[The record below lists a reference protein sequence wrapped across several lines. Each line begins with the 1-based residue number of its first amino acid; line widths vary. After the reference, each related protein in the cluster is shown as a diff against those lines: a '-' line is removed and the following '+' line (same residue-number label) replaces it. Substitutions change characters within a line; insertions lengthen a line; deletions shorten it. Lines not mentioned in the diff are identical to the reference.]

1 MRVKKSVILAFL
13 VAVGILLQLL
23 ESFIGIFMIVP
34 GYKIGLANIAGLFA
48 LYMYDEKSL
57 AYVSLLRIILS
68 SLMQGMLF
76 SVSFW
81 LSLSGG
87 ILACIA
93 MILAYRSKV
102 FSIYGVSILGASF
115 HNIGQV
121 IAITW
126 IYQQYFMQL
135 FLPEIPIESCCNSQ
149 YDYSMDNIPMI
160 PTGTG
165 RCFLLGG
172 SCSEYKSL
180 YLFGSRRSCKQT
192 DYHYDDYAE

>member
-1 MRVKKSVILAFL
+1 MNVKKSVILAFL
-13 VAVGILLQLL
+13 VAAGILLQLL
-23 ESFIGIFMIVP
+23 ESFVGVFMIVP

-48 LYMYDEKSL
+48 LYMYDEKFM
-57 AYVSLLRIILS
+57 AYVSLLRIFLS
-68 SLMQGMLF
+68 SLMQGTLF

-87 ILACIA
+87 LLACLA
-93 MILAYRSKV
+93 MIIAYKSRV

-135 FLPEIPIESCCNSQ
+135 FLPI
-149 YDYSMDNIPMI
+149 
-160 PTGTG
+160 
-165 RCFLLGG
+165 LLALSIVSGILIAVICKKVLNHINGG
-172 SCSEYKSL
+172 SYGKI
-180 YLFGSRRSCKQT
+180 
-192 DYHYDDYAE
+192 

>member
-23 ESFIGIFMIVP
+23 ESFVGIFMIVP

-68 SLMQGMLF
+68 SLMQGML
-76 SVSFW
+76 
-81 LSLSGG
+81 
-87 ILACIA
+87 
-93 MILAYRSKV
+93 LAYRSKV

-135 FLPEIPIESCCNSQ
+135 FLPI
-149 YDYSMDNIPMI
+149 
-160 PTGTG
+160 
-165 RCFLLGG
+165 LLALSIVSGILIAVVCRRVLDRLSGG
-172 SCSEYKSL
+172 NYGKI
-180 YLFGSRRSCKQT
+180 
-192 DYHYDDYAE
+192 

>member
-1 MRVKKSVILAFL
+1 MNVKKSVILAFL
-13 VAVGILLQLL
+13 VAIGILLQLL
-23 ESFIGIFMIVP
+23 ESFVGVFMIVP

-57 AYVSLLRIILS
+57 IYVSLLRIFLS
-68 SLMQGMLF
+68 CLMQGTLF

-87 ILACIA
+87 ILACLA
-93 MILAYRSKV
+93 MIVAYKAKV
-102 FSIYGVSILGASF
+102 FSIYGVSILGAAF

-135 FLPEIPIESCCNSQ
+135 FLPI
-149 YDYSMDNIPMI
+149 
-160 PTGTG
+160 
-165 RCFLLGG
+165 LLALSIVSGILIAVVCKKVLNRLDGG
-172 SCSEYKSL
+172 L
-180 YLFGSRRSCKQT
+180 YGKI
-192 DYHYDDYAE
+192 

>member
-1 MRVKKSVILAFL
+1 MNVKKSVILAFL
-13 VAVGILLQLL
+13 VAAGILLQLL
-23 ESFIGIFMIVP
+23 ESFVGVFMIVP

-48 LYMYDEKSL
+48 LYMYDEKSM
-57 AYVSLLRIILS
+57 AYVSLLRIFLS
-68 SLMQGMLF
+68 SLMQGTLF

-87 ILACIA
+87 LLACLA
-93 MILAYRSKV
+93 MIIVYKSKA

-135 FLPEIPIESCCNSQ
+135 FLPI
-149 YDYSMDNIPMI
+149 
-160 PTGTG
+160 
-165 RCFLLGG
+165 LLALSIVSGILIAVICKKVLSHINGG
-172 SCSEYKSL
+172 SYGKI
-180 YLFGSRRSCKQT
+180 
-192 DYHYDDYAE
+192 

>member
-1 MRVKKSVILAFL
+1 MNVKKSVILAFL

-23 ESFIGIFMIVP
+23 ESFVGIFMIVP

-48 LYMYDEKSL
+48 LYIYDEYDEKSL
-57 AYVSLLRIILS
+57 AYVSLLRIFLS
-68 SLMQGMLF
+68 SLMQGTLF
-76 SVSFW
+76 SVSFY

-93 MILAYRSKV
+93 MIIAYRSKV
-102 FSIYGVSILGASF
+102 FSIYGVSILGACF

-135 FLPEIPIESCCNSQ
+135 FLPI
-149 YDYSMDNIPMI
+149 
-160 PTGTG
+160 
-165 RCFLLGG
+165 LLALSIVSGILIAVVCKKVLSRIHGG
-172 SCSEYKSL
+172 FYGKI
-180 YLFGSRRSCKQT
+180 
-192 DYHYDDYAE
+192 

>member
-1 MRVKKSVILAFL
+1 MNVKKSAILAFL
-13 VAVGILLQLL
+13 VAAGILLQLL
-23 ESFIGIFMIVP
+23 ESFVGVFMIVP

-48 LYMYDEKSL
+48 LYMYDEKSM
-57 AYVSLLRIILS
+57 AYVSLLRIFLS
-68 SLMQGMLF
+68 SLMQGTLF

-87 ILACIA
+87 LLACLA
-93 MILAYRSKV
+93 MIIAYKSKV

-135 FLPEIPIESCCNSQ
+135 FLPI
-149 YDYSMDNIPMI
+149 
-160 PTGTG
+160 
-165 RCFLLGG
+165 LLALSIVSGILIAVICKKVLNHINGG
-172 SCSEYKSL
+172 SYGKI
-180 YLFGSRRSCKQT
+180 
-192 DYHYDDYAE
+192 

>member
-1 MRVKKSVILAFL
+1 MNVKKSVILAFL
-13 VAVGILLQLL
+13 VAAGILLQLL
-23 ESFIGIFMIVP
+23 ESFVGVFMIVP

-48 LYMYDEKSL
+48 LYMYDEKSM
-57 AYVSLLRIILS
+57 AYVSLLRIFLS
-68 SLMQGMLF
+68 SLMQGILF

-87 ILACIA
+87 LLACLA
-93 MILAYRSKV
+93 MIIAYKSKV

-135 FLPEIPIESCCNSQ
+135 FLPILLALSIVSGILISVVCKKVLSQ
-149 YDYSMDNIPMI
+149 IH
-160 PTGTG
+160 
-165 RCFLLGG
+165 GG
-172 SCSEYKSL
+172 FYGKI
-180 YLFGSRRSCKQT
+180 
-192 DYHYDDYAE
+192 

>member
-1 MRVKKSVILAFL
+1 MNVKKSVILAFL
-13 VAVGILLQLL
+13 VAAGILLQLL
-23 ESFIGIFMIVP
+23 ESFVGVFMIVP

-48 LYMYDEKSL
+48 LYMYDEKSM
-57 AYVSLLRIILS
+57 AYVSLLRIFLS
-68 SLMQGMLF
+68 SLMQGTLF

-87 ILACIA
+87 LLACLA
-93 MILAYRSKV
+93 MIIAYKSKV

-135 FLPEIPIESCCNSQ
+135 FLPI
-149 YDYSMDNIPMI
+149 
-160 PTGTG
+160 
-165 RCFLLGG
+165 LLALSIVSGILIAVICQKVLNHINGG
-172 SCSEYKSL
+172 SYGKI
-180 YLFGSRRSCKQT
+180 
-192 DYHYDDYAE
+192 

>member
-1 MRVKKSVILAFL
+1 MNVKKRVILAFL
-13 VAVGILLQLL
+13 VAAGILLQLL
-23 ESFIGIFMIVP
+23 ESFVGVFMIVP

-48 LYMYDEKSL
+48 LYMYDEKSM
-57 AYVSLLRIILS
+57 AYVSLLRIFLS
-68 SLMQGMLF
+68 SLMQGTLF

-87 ILACIA
+87 LLACLA
-93 MILAYRSKV
+93 MIIAYKSRV

-135 FLPEIPIESCCNSQ
+135 FLPI
-149 YDYSMDNIPMI
+149 
-160 PTGTG
+160 
-165 RCFLLGG
+165 LLALSIVSGILIAVICKKVLNHINGG
-172 SCSEYKSL
+172 SYGKI
-180 YLFGSRRSCKQT
+180 
-192 DYHYDDYAE
+192 

>member
-1 MRVKKSVILAFL
+1 MNVKKSVILAFL
-13 VAVGILLQLL
+13 VAAGILLQLL
-23 ESFIGIFMIVP
+23 ESFVGVFMIVP

-48 LYMYDEKSL
+48 LYMYDEKSM
-57 AYVSLLRIILS
+57 AYVSLLRIFLS
-68 SLMQGMLF
+68 SLMQGTLF

-87 ILACIA
+87 LLACLA
-93 MILAYRSKV
+93 MIIAYKSKV

-135 FLPEIPIESCCNSQ
+135 FLPI
-149 YDYSMDNIPMI
+149 
-160 PTGTG
+160 
-165 RCFLLGG
+165 LLALSIVSGILIAVMCKKVLNHINGG
-172 SCSEYKSL
+172 SYGKI
-180 YLFGSRRSCKQT
+180 
-192 DYHYDDYAE
+192 

>member
-1 MRVKKSVILAFL
+1 MNVKKSVILAFL

-23 ESFIGIFMIVP
+23 ESFVGIFMIVP

-48 LYMYDEKSL
+48 LYIYNEKSL
-57 AYVSLLRIILS
+57 AYVSLLRIFLS
-68 SLMQGMLF
+68 SLMQGTLF
-76 SVSFW
+76 SVSFY

-93 MILAYRSKV
+93 MIIAYRSKV
-102 FSIYGVSILGASF
+102 FSIYGVSILGACF

-135 FLPEIPIESCCNSQ
+135 FLPI
-149 YDYSMDNIPMI
+149 
-160 PTGTG
+160 
-165 RCFLLGG
+165 LLALSIVSGILCKKVLSRIHGG
-172 SCSEYKSL
+172 FYGKI
-180 YLFGSRRSCKQT
+180 
-192 DYHYDDYAE
+192 

>member
-23 ESFIGIFMIVP
+23 ESFVGIFMIVP

-135 FLPEIPIESCCNSQ
+135 FLPI
-149 YDYSMDNIPMI
+149 
-160 PTGTG
+160 
-165 RCFLLGG
+165 LLALSIVSGILIAVVCRKVLDLLSGG
-172 SCSEYKSL
+172 NYGKI
-180 YLFGSRRSCKQT
+180 
-192 DYHYDDYAE
+192 

>member
-1 MRVKKSVILAFL
+1 
-13 VAVGILLQLL
+13 
-23 ESFIGIFMIVP
+23 MIVP

-93 MILAYRSKV
+93 MILAYRSKA

-135 FLPEIPIESCCNSQ
+135 FLPI
-149 YDYSMDNIPMI
+149 
-160 PTGTG
+160 
-165 RCFLLGG
+165 LLALSIVSGILIAVVCRKVLDRLSGG
-172 SCSEYKSL
+172 NYGKI
-180 YLFGSRRSCKQT
+180 
-192 DYHYDDYAE
+192 

>member
-1 MRVKKSVILAFL
+1 MNVKKSVILAFL
-13 VAVGILLQLL
+13 VAAGILLQLL
-23 ESFIGIFMIVP
+23 ESFVGVFMIVP

-48 LYMYDEKSL
+48 LYMYDEKSM
-57 AYVSLLRIILS
+57 AYVSLLRIFLS
-68 SLMQGMLF
+68 SLMQGTLF

-87 ILACIA
+87 LLACLA
-93 MILAYRSKV
+93 MIIAYKSRV

-135 FLPEIPIESCCNSQ
+135 FLPI
-149 YDYSMDNIPMI
+149 
-160 PTGTG
+160 
-165 RCFLLGG
+165 LLALSIVSGILIAVICKKVLNHINGG
-172 SCSEYKSL
+172 SYGKI
-180 YLFGSRRSCKQT
+180 
-192 DYHYDDYAE
+192 

>member
-1 MRVKKSVILAFL
+1 MNVKKSVILAFL
-13 VAVGILLQLL
+13 VAAGILLQLL
-23 ESFIGIFMIVP
+23 ESFVGVFMIVP

-48 LYMYDEKSL
+48 LYMYDEKSM
-57 AYVSLLRIILS
+57 AYVSLLRIFLS
-68 SLMQGMLF
+68 SLMQGTLF

-87 ILACIA
+87 LLACLA
-93 MILAYRSKV
+93 MIIAYKSKV

-135 FLPEIPIESCCNSQ
+135 FLPILFALSIVSGILIAVICKKVLNHI
-149 YDYSMDNIPMI
+149 N
-160 PTGTG
+160 
-165 RCFLLGG
+165 GG
-172 SCSEYKSL
+172 SYGKI
-180 YLFGSRRSCKQT
+180 
-192 DYHYDDYAE
+192 

>member
-23 ESFIGIFMIVP
+23 ESFVGIFMIVP

-48 LYMYDEKSL
+48 LYMYDEK
-57 AYVSLLRIILS
+57 SLLRIILS

-93 MILAYRSKV
+93 MILAYRSKA

-135 FLPEIPIESCCNSQ
+135 FLPI
-149 YDYSMDNIPMI
+149 
-160 PTGTG
+160 
-165 RCFLLGG
+165 LLALSIVSGILIAVVCRKVLDRLNGG
-172 SCSEYKSL
+172 NYGKI
-180 YLFGSRRSCKQT
+180 
-192 DYHYDDYAE
+192 